1 MNSRIETIEKIREA
15 DLNNYRKF
23 TNESEALINQAMD
36 KLQETQMNLNAKILT
51 LQDEKGDL
59 LRGPMSKQELLASVL
74 ESYRKGRSD
83 IIAYLKN
90 HLSAAH
96 KGHVFP
102 FDTYTL
108 RKEFDQKEGAH
119 RLLFLILQESDI
131 NNVINE
137 MDEIGMPALE
147 KTKRIAAIDKEI
159 YKLMNELKNILK
171 AIDGQV

>member
-83 IIAYLKN
+83 IYQPPIRDMFS
-90 HLSAAH
+90 HSIH
-96 KGHVFP
+96 IP
-102 FDTYTL
+102 
-108 RKEFDQKEGAH
+108 
-119 RLLFLILQESDI
+119 
-131 NNVINE
+131 
-137 MDEIGMPALE
+137 LE
-147 KTKRIAAIDKEI
+147 KSSTKKRVHIV
-159 YKLMNELKNILK
+159 YFFSSFKNPT
-171 AIDGQV
+171 